1 MTPQTPPPLFR
12 VQALKHSGGA
22 SHGKVL
28 LARPLSFT
36 VLTALF
42 TGIAIAVVLFFACF
56 SFTRKAQV
64 AGIILPAHGVVRI
77 ASAQAGVVSSRPV
90 HEGDHVVAG
99 QVLFGMSNERIGRAG
114 VDVDRQISDL
124 LSQQRR
130 SLEVDQDK
138 QGEQAV
144 QRVEAARRRGD
155 ELAADL
161 RHIQAQQALQARRV
175 ALAQE
180 AVARTQNLR
189 RDGFVSAAAL
199 QDREA
204 DLLDQQQRAADL
216 ERAAN
221 STQRD
226 IEAARAQLRDAALQ
240 GQRDAQNGARSIASL
255 DQQLVEN
262 DARREWFVRAEQDGV
277 ITGVTVEPGQ
287 RVAEDQPMAT
297 LLPAG
302 EPLVAE
308 LYVPSRSAGFIKPG
322 MVVQLRYQ
330 AFAYQKFG
338 QHVGHVQEVSRTAM
352 RPQDLPFSAAAGSE
366 PVYRVRVAL
375 DRPSV
380 QAYGQDEPLRP
391 GMTVDAS
398 VLLDRRKLY
407 EWVLEPLY
415 SVMGKV

>member
-1 MTPQTPPPLFR
+1 
-12 VQALKHSGGA
+12 
-22 SHGKVL
+22 
-28 LARPLSFT
+28 
-36 VLTALF
+36 
-42 TGIAIAVVLFFACF
+42 
-56 SFTRKAQV
+56 
-64 AGIILPAHGVVRI
+64 
-77 ASAQAGVVSSRPV
+77 
-90 HEGDHVVAG
+90 VVAG